1 MKNITNINL
10 DILDELDVKNNLAK
24 TIVKK
29 VIVENKVALSLREFN
44 NTKLLFRLVN
54 TKRNNTKSYDIY
66 EKSRLSTSIKE
77 AFNNDYRYI
86 DITYDTTKN
95 NRFKKVN
102 LLVDSNSYLDKSKKN
117 LYLDLLNSN
126 KEFIKNNKVSNEI
139 LENIKYFTN
148 KVNSL

>member
-1 MKNITNINL
+1 MKNITNTNL
-10 DILDELDVKNNLAK
+10 DFNENIVKNNLEK
-24 TIVKK
+24 TITKK